1 MKKHSLYYYIVVLV
15 SLATLLPACTDMS
28 EDTTGKMVSSNFYA
42 DPSLI
47 PQAVGAAYA
56 ELQAYQNH
64 WGVWG
69 LQTVSSDECVVP
81 TRTPG
86 NDWYDGGLWQDF
98 HQHQWEYNLDGLN
111 NVWISVFSGI
121 TTCNRVVNDLD
132 TYKDEMEESVYLRY
146 RAEANVLRCFYYSIM
161 LDLFGN
167 VPYIDTYE
175 NEITSSPQ
183 MSRAEL
189 YQKVVDCILEN
200 VEYLDEA
207 PSPEN
212 YGRCT
217 QQMAYVMLAKLYLNA
232 KVFKDADT
240 YAPADMDKVI
250 EYCDKVIN
258 SGHYEIAVNFT
269 EPFMVSN
276 ESCKENIFVIPM
288 QNGVNSNGDYEFH
301 FHKFS
306 GHPKSREMWGIEVGG
321 WNGGCAT
328 PDFMNL
334 YSDDDLRKRAT
345 FAYGPQVNKT
355 TGEPIIDEDNGGK
368 QLNLT
373 IEVTSLNAAYRWEG
387 ARIQKYEYEQGMTG
401 NMNNDFVLYRLADVY
416 YMKAE
421 AILRGGN
428 SSLATL
434 CAEPQFQLIRQRANQ
449 PVYTPETL
457 TLDELIDERGREFAW
472 EGWRRQD
479 LIRWD
484 RFAKGSWTFKEALN
498 DNTRDLFPIPY
509 DQITKNQTWQQNPG
523 Y

>member
-1 MKKHSLYYYIVVLV
+1 MKSKYIYVLV
-15 SLATLLPACTDMS
+15 MICSLGLFGSCVDMD
-28 EDTTGKMVSSNFYA
+28 EDTTGQMVSSDFYA

-47 PQAVGAAYA
+47 PQAVGAAYT

-86 NDWYDGGLWQDF
+86 NDWYDGGVWQDF
-98 HQHQWEYNLDGLN
+98 HRHQWQYNLDALN

-132 TYKDEMEESVYLRY
+132 TYKEEMEESVYQKY
-146 RAEANVLRCFYYSIM
+146 RAEAIILRCFYYSLM
-161 LDLFGN
+161 VDLFGN

-183 MSRAEL
+183 TPRAEL
-189 YQKVVDCILEN
+189 YQKIVDCVLEN
-200 VEYLDEA
+200 IDYLDEA
-207 PSPEN
+207 PSAEN

-217 QQMAYVMLAKLYLNA
+217 KQMAYVMLAKLYLNA
-232 KVFKDADT
+232 KVFKSEASFST
-240 YAPADMDKVI
+240 SDMDKVI

-258 SGHYEIAVNFT
+258 SGYYEIAANFS
-269 EPFMVSN
+269 EPFLVSN

-288 QNGVNSNGDYEFH
+288 QNGINSNGDYEFH

-306 GHPKSREMWGIEVGG
+306 GHPKSRQMWGINVGG

-328 PDFMNL
+328 PDFLKL
-334 YSDDDLRKRAT
+334 YSPEDSRKKAT
-345 FAYGPQVNKT
+345 FIYGLIYDKQ
-355 TGEPIIDEDNGGK
+355 TGEPVMDDDNPGK
-368 QLNLT
+368 QLELT
-373 IEVTSLNAAYRWEG
+373 EEVSSISAAYRWEG

-401 NMNNDFVLYRLADVY
+401 NMNNDFVVYRLADVY

-421 AILRGGN
+421 AILRGGSGSL
-428 SSLATL
+428 SSL
-434 CAEPQFQLIRQRANQ
+434 CADANFQLIRQRANV
-449 PVYTPETL
+449 PVYTTETL
-457 TLDELIDERGREFAW
+457 TLDEMIDERGREFAW

-484 RFAKGSWTFKEALN
+484 RFSKGSWTFKDPLG

-509 DQITKNQTWQQNPG
+509 DQITKNQTWEQNPG